1 MVANIFTVGKLLAL
15 LLVIIGGFFLMSPE
29 NFTTMTTASQTT
41 EWSGVLSAAFPAF
54 LAFGGYYQL
63 AYMGADIKDPK
74 RTLPLGMIIGMV
86 IVIAINVLISIAC
99 VGTVGFAE
107 LAGSETPVVDA
118 GTAIFGPAGTVIVTI
133 GACVAIF
140 GALNGGIMSYPRV
153 LLIP

>member
-1 MVANIFTVGKLLAL
+1 MILALLILNICGTKLGSMVANIFTVGKLLAL

-86 IVIAINVLISIAC
+86 IVIAINVLIFRS
-99 VGTVGFAE
+99 
-107 LAGSETPVVDA
+107 PVWV
-118 GTAIFGPAGTVIVTI
+118 
-133 GACVAIF
+133 
-140 GALNGGIMSYPRV
+140 R
-153 LLIP
+153 